1 MAYSIA
7 AFIGTLLINIAAA
20 VIFNKG
26 QSGFEAA
33 LLPACLLGTAI
44 LGAVLVFAKSASEN
58 TKRAGWGLIGGS
70 VTSLVLGGLVM
81 FWIVQSMTNSSLG
94 N

>member
-7 AFIGTLLINIAAA
+7 AFIGALFVNIIAA
-20 VIFNKG
+20 VIFNRG

-44 LGAVLVFAKSASEN
+44 LGGVLVFKSASEN
-58 TKRAGWGLIGGS
+58 AKRAGWGLIGGS
-70 VTSLVLGGLVM
+70 ATSLVLGGLLM
-81 FWIVQSMTNSSLG
+81 LWIVQGMASSSLG